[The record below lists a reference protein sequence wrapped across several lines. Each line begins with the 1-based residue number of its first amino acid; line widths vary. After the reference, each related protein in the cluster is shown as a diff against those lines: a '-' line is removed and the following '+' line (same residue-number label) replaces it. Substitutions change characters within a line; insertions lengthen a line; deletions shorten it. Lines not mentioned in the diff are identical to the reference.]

1 MKFFDS
7 NRESKEMPTPYQ
19 HAVIGFGIAGQLL
32 VCELIQRGI
41 QPNTIV
47 ILDKTGLGGAL
58 ATDYSQVISNTPW
71 WKTRQALL
79 VYLPYSAKVIE
90 ELNVKYKENECMPLG
105 DIAKACL
112 QTALE
117 AGKGCESIITT
128 VSDMNHNEEGGWA
141 IHHAFGSIDA
151 KRVYLTH
158 GANEKKM
165 DIPFP
170 QIPLTIALDK
180 TLLSRVVTQT
190 DTVVVIGLSHSGTI
204 CLDHL
209 HALGIQTIAIY
220 NTPKPFLFA
229 RDGNYDG
236 IKEGSE
242 RIADAILR
250 GEHSSTTQFI
260 SYGDSFKIHRALQK
274 VTKCIQCIGF
284 EANPIG
290 IHRLSYTHQTAVV
303 DGAPNRFGYGIA
315 FPGMTDQNGKL
326 YADVSV
332 LSFQEQIRRTLPQIL
347 SQE

>member
-1 MKFFDS
+1 
-7 NRESKEMPTPYQ
+7 MPTTYK
-19 HAVIGFGIAGQLL
+19 HAIIGFGIAGQLL
-32 VCELIQRGI
+32 VCELIQRGV

-47 ILDKTGLGGAL
+47 IFDKTGLGGAL

-71 WKTRQALL
+71 WKTRQALA
-79 VYLPYSAKVIE
+79 VYSPYSTKSIE
-90 ELNVKYKENECMPLG
+90 EGNATYQENECMPLA

-112 QTALE
+112 HTALE
-117 AGKGCESIITT
+117 ASKGSERIITT
-128 VSDMNHNEEGGWA
+128 VTDMNHVEGVW
-141 IHHAFGSIDA
+141 IIQHTFGSVQA

-165 DIPFP
+165 DLPFP
-170 QIPLTIALDK
+170 QIPLSIALDK
-180 TLLSRVVTQT
+180 TLLSRYVKQS

-209 HALGIQTIAIY
+209 HKLGIETVGIY
-220 NTPKPFLFA
+220 NTVTPFLFA

-242 RIADAILR
+242 QIADAILR
-250 GEHSSTTQFI
+250 GEHSSTTQLI
-260 SYGDSFKIHRALQK
+260 SYGESFKILKALK
-274 VTKCIQCIGF
+274 HATKCIQCIGF
-284 EANPIG
+284 EATPIG
-290 IHRLSYTHQTAVV
+290 SNKLLYNHQTATI

-315 FPGMTDQNGKL
+315 FPGMTEQAGKWFP
-326 YADVSV
+326 DVSV

>member
-1 MKFFDS
+1 
-7 NRESKEMPTPYQ
+7 MPTSYQ

-32 VCELIQRGI
+32 VCELIQRGV

-47 ILDKTGLGGAL
+47 IFDKTGLGGAL

-71 WKTRQALL
+71 WKTRQALA
-79 VYLPYSAKVIE
+79 VYQPYSTKAIE
-90 ELNVKYKENECMPLG
+90 DYDTKFQTNECMPLG
-105 DIAKACL
+105 DIANACL
-112 QTALE
+112 HTALE
-117 AGKGCESIITT
+117 ASKGCERIIAT
-128 VSDMNHNEEGGWA
+128 VTNMNYAEGLWCVQYT
-141 IHHAFGSIDA
+141 FGSIQT

-165 DIPFP
+165 ELPFP
-170 QIPLTIALDK
+170 QIPLSIALDK
-180 TLLSRVVTQT
+180 ILLSRYVKQT

-209 HALGIQTIAIY
+209 HQLGIQTIGIY
-220 NTPKPFLFA
+220 NTPTPFLFA

-250 GEHSSTTQFI
+250 GDHSSTTQLL
-260 SYGDSFKIHRALQK
+260 SYGDSFKIFKALQK
-274 VTKCIQCIGF
+274 ATKCIQCIGF

-290 IHRLSYTHQTAVV
+290 ATRYSYNYQTATV
-303 DGAPNRFGYGIA
+303 DGPSNRFGYGIA
-315 FPGMTDQNGKL
+315 FPGMTEHAGKWFP
-326 YADVSV
+326 DVSV